1 MAHTGGMRLI
11 VSTYIPGDS
20 PVHRLDARVKVVLLA
35 AATVALFLTRTW
47 AGLGLAVLVTVVA
60 LAMSSLPLR
69 RVLALAAPV
78 YAIAAFSVAFNALS
92 GADAAAAAQAA
103 AHGASLAQA
112 AASAGLPAPVA
123 DALGRVACALSP
135 EAGLGRGLFFGLRIV
150 LLAWGSLLVSLTST
164 STELTDALRSF
175 LAPLRPLRVP
185 VDDVATALALAVRF
199 IPLLA
204 DEFCQVRDAQWSRGS
219 AWDGGLVARLKVW
232 TAVMIPLFVGL
243 FRRAGALAQAMDAR
257 CYGAPGPRT
266 SLAARRL
273 GARNL
278 AALAAGLAL
287 CVAVGLG

>member
-1 MAHTGGMRLI
+1 MRLT

-35 AATVALFLTRTW
+35 AATVALFLARTW
-47 AGLGLAVLVTVVA
+47 AGLGLAALLTAAVLA
-60 LAMSSLPLR
+60 LSGLPPR
-69 RVLALAAPV
+69 RVLALATPV
-78 YAIAAFSVAFNALS
+78 YVIAAFSVAFNVLS

-112 AASAGLPAPVA
+112 VAEAGLPMPAA
-123 DALGRVACALSP
+123 EALGRAAAALFP

-175 LAPLRPLRVP
+175 LAPLGRVRVP

-204 DEFCQVRDAQWSRGS
+204 EEFCQVRDAQWSRGS
-219 AWDGGLVARLKVW
+219 ALDGGPAARLKAW
-232 TAVMIPLFVGL
+232 AAVMIPLFVGL
-243 FRRAGALAQAMDAR
+243 FRRADALAQAMDAR
-257 CYGAPGPRT
+257 CYGAPGRRT

-273 GARNL
+273 GARDL